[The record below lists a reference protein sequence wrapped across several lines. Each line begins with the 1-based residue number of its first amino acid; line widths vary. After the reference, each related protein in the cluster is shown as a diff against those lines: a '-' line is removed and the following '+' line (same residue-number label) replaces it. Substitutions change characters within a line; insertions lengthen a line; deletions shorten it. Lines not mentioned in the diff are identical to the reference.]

1 MMMIRKIHNLVLS
14 PGSLSMYAEN
24 CDKSVLKRLLKQLW
38 RIVMKSLERN
48 IVLPPIETKVIRDNE
63 KQWRLIM
70 YVFSFQQKGLE
81 KGLSGMDNVAGGLI
95 GGLMGGGKPDVKN
108 VMNVV
113 SVRILFITSPKNL
126 FH

>member
-1 MMMIRKIHNLVLS
+1 
-14 PGSLSMYAEN
+14 
-24 CDKSVLKRLLKQLW
+24 
-38 RIVMKSLERN
+38 
-48 IVLPPIETKVIRDNE
+48 
-63 KQWRLIM
+63 M
-70 YVFSFQQKGLE
+70 YVFSSQQKGLE

-113 SVRILFITSPKNL
+113 SVRILIITSPKNL